1 MRQETTNARQEANK
15 EPTRHPPQIAILRRR
30 GWSPIRN
37 SLCSPSARC
46 TRAHTARLTAN
57 YRLSS
62 TCIRLD
68 YLQASNGE
76 SARVRKV
83 PPGPHSSTHSRTGS
97 QAAFPCDKHASNRTE
112 MSPHRC
118 GSRRAEIFPSYMY
131 SYAHTVLSVSLRIR
145 LPYTRFHILRGKHMG
160 KRIWRQAS
168 DRYTAIADLYSSL
181 RFHAHRAFGRARRG
195 TR

>member
-15 EPTRHPPQIAILRRR
+15 EPAQHPSQIAILTRR
-30 GWSPIRN
+30 GWHPIRN

-97 QAAFPCDKHASNRTE
+97 QAAFPCDKHASNTE
-112 MSPHRC
+112 MRLHRCAC
-118 GSRRAEIFPSYMY
+118 GSRRAGILPSYRYAMRTLSSRFYTYASACRILGSMY
-131 SYAHTVLSVSLRIR
+131 CEASTWASVYMEASL
-145 LPYTRFHILRGKHMG
+145 GG
-160 KRIWRQAS
+160 
-168 DRYTAIADLYSSL
+168 
-181 RFHAHRAFGRARRG
+181 
-195 TR
+195 

>member
-1 MRQETTNARQEANK
+1 VRQETTNARQEANK

-30 GWSPIRN
+30 GWHPIRN

-97 QAAFPCDKHASNRTE
+97 QAAFPCDKHASNTE
-112 MSPHRC
+112 MSLHRC
-118 GSRRAEIFPSYMY
+118 GSRRAGILPSYR
-131 SYAHTVLSVSLRIR
+131 YAYANTVDCPLGITLTH
-145 LPYTRFHILRGKHMG
+145 P
-160 KRIWRQAS
+160 
-168 DRYTAIADLYSSL
+168 
-181 RFHAHRAFGRARRG
+181 HAVY
-195 TR
+195 